1 MPEVLVSDWQPQP
14 GQRVVC
20 AANRFPCGTV
30 VLGARHYDML
40 MHVTMEKLGLE
51 ACDDEE
57 GFVDQWG
64 QFLTR
69 TQAWKVA
76 VAANQIWRRAG
87 GDTADGGTL
96 YSENLY

>member
-1 MPEVLVSDWQPQP
+1 MREDDSAWQPAV

-40 MHVTMEKLGLE
+40 MHLTIEKLGLE
-51 ACDDEE
+51 PGDDEE
-57 GFVDQWG
+57 GFIDQWG

-76 VAANQIWRRAG
+76 EAARQIWRRCG

>member
-1 MPEVLVSDWQPQP
+1 MPKDGESTWQTAV

-20 AANRFPCGTV
+20 AANLFPCGTI
-30 VLGARHYDML
+30 VLGARHYDLL
-40 MHVTMEKLGLE
+40 MCQTIKKLELDTGE
-51 ACDDEE
+51 DEE

-76 VAANQIWRRAG
+76 ETALQIRSRVG